1 MLLLLL
7 YLFLTLSISFLCSI
21 LESVL
26 MSTPLSYITMKK
38 EEGYKPAARFLKY
51 KTDIDRPI
59 AAILSLN
66 TIANTGGAAGVGS
79 QATVVFGSS
88 WVGLVSAI
96 TTVLILVFSE
106 IVPKTIGTSYWKSL
120 MGFAS
125 KTISVLV
132 VIMFPL
138 AWAVQRISKLIAP
151 EDGSNLVSRDEVTA
165 MANIGAKEGVI
176 DSNENKVIQNIMKL
190 DNVKA
195 FDAMTPRIVCSIAQ
209 ENMTLKNFYKNDTYL
224 HYSRIPV
231 YSDSPE
237 YITGY
242 ILLSDALEGL
252 ADDKFD
258 MRLKDLKR
266 PISYFNEEVSLSE
279 IWESL
284 LKKKE
289 QMALIIDEYGS
300 FQGLITLED
309 IIETIL
315 GLEIIDENDQF
326 TDMQQY
332 ARDRWERRQK
342 RFRTIALPSEE
353 HSAGQ
358 DGDNSRTGKA
368 EEEGN

>member
-1 MLLLLL
+1 MGLLIV
-7 YLFLTLSISFLCSI
+7 FLAGTILISFLCSI

-26 MSTPLSYITMKK
+26 MSTPLSYITMMK
-38 EEGYKPAARFLKY
+38 EKGSKSADRFMEY
-51 KTDIDRPI
+51 KTEIDRPI

-66 TIANTGGAAGVGS
+66 TIANTIGAAGVGR
-79 QATVVFGSS
+79 QATLIFGSA
-88 WVGLVSAI
+88 WFGLISAI
-96 TTVLILVFSE
+96 TTILILIFAE
-106 IVPKTIGTSYWKSL
+106 IVPKTIGTTYCKNL
-120 MGFAS
+120 MKFTSRA
-125 KTISVLV
+125 ISILI
-132 VIMFPL
+132 VIMYPFV
-138 AWAVQRISKLIAP
+138 WVIQFISGMIAKE
-151 EDGSNLVSRDEVTA
+151 EDESAVSREEVSA
-165 MANIGAKEGVI
+165 MANIGAEEGVI
-176 DSNENKVIQNIMKL
+176 DSSENKVIQNIMKL

-195 FDAMTPRIVCSIAQ
+195 FDAMTPRIVATIAQ

-252 ADDKFD
+252 ADDNFD

-266 PISYFNEEVSLSE
+266 PISFFNEETSLGD
-279 IWESL
+279 IWEAL

-289 QMALIIDEYGS
+289 QMALIIDDYGC
-300 FQGLITLED
+300 FQGIVTLED

-332 ARDRWERRQK
+332 ARERWEKRQK
-342 RFRTIALPSEE
+342 RYRPIVIPA
-353 HSAGQ
+353 
-358 DGDNSRTGKA
+358 DNSET
-368 EEEGN
+368 EQ